1 MEDQQHDFS
10 HQGEQ
15 TGGIL
20 KSLENSYR
28 IVFNWYINMQQPS
41 EPTALGAL
49 GALGGLTCEAVTAT

>member
-20 KSLENSYR
+20 RSLENSYW
-28 IVFNWYINMQQPS
+28 IVFNGYINMQQQS
-41 EPTALGAL
+41 ELAALGAP
-49 GALGGLTCEAVTAT
+49 GGLTCEAVTAT